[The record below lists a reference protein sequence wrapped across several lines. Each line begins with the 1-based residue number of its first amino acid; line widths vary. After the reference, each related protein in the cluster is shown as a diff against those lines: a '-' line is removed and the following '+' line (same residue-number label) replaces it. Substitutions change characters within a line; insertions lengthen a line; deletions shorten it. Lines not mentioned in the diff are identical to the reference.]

1 MDMKQIEN
9 IRTIGSRVDELR
21 KNHNEKRC
29 DLAKAIGV
37 SPGHMSDLLNDHY
50 TWTDEKVMAVAEH
63 YGVDYGLLYYGIGE
77 PVASSV
83 IDDDIIRM
91 RTHLQSLPR
100 KKRREECKRVMLE
113 LLEVSWK

>member
-21 KNHNEKRC
+21 EKNNEKRC

-37 SPGHMSDLLNDHY
+37 SQGHMSDLLKDRY

-63 YGVDYGLLYYGIGE
+63 YGVDFDLLYYGIGE

-91 RTHLQSLPR
+91 RTHLQSLSR
-100 KKRREECKRVMLE
+100 KERKEEWKKVFLALLDV
-113 LLEVSWK
+113 LLE